1 MLKKLSTESSL
12 LSAIVPALK
21 KSPSD
26 RGAFDVMAVEGAEG
40 MFTKHLGELQEQID
54 KADVSKAEK
63 VSAQAAAQE
72 ALAAATE
79 KRTASE
85 AVSKTAEGELAA
97 LEATHKT
104 LYAVAMWVTGRKKS
118 QKARPT

>member
-26 RGAFDVMAVEGAEG
+26 RGSFDLMAVEGAEG

-54 KADVSKAEK
+54 KADVLKAEK
-63 VSAQAAAQE
+63 TSAEAAAQE
-72 ALAAATE
+72 ALTAATE

-97 LEATHKT
+97 LEAKHKDV
-104 LYAVAMWVTGRKKS
+104 Y
-118 QKARPT
+118 